1 MTTLVKKKNRLM
13 SVDPSINNLGMALWD
28 LSDTRLLLYKLVH
41 PEIGMRSNEF
51 DKSRS
56 MLDQLKKWIQ
66 TYAINRMIIEVPEHW
81 AVGGFQA
88 RETGSMTKLMFVV
101 GFLYSLVYEL
111 DEVKLVTP
119 SGWKGQLPKEVV
131 ANRLREHYL
140 PLGVDLSKIDAN
152 VADAIEIGHFY
163 IHGKV

>member
-1 MTTLVKKKNRLM
+1 MVALVKKKNRLM
-13 SVDPSINNLGMALWD
+13 SIDPSINNLGMALWD
-28 LSDTRLLLYKLVH
+28 LGDTRLLLYKLIH

-66 TYAINRMIIEVPEHW
+66 TYKINRMIIEVPEHW

-88 RETGSMTKLMFVV
+88 RETGSMTKLMFIV
-101 GFLYSLVYEL
+101 GFMYSLVYEL

-163 IHGKV
+163 IYGKV